1 MQLTSSYIKG
11 HCLFI
16 GFNRAINNCK
26 VNPWS
31 RDWLIAAAAYPGFC
45 SMKQLEVH
53 VFLLSLDRMLVHRR
67 SLPQQFF
74 GVDRTKTESNQSCT
88 CTVFMCLTCK
98 FNIKPVTVTVKF
110 CTCTCA
116 SSELLNPQ

>member
-11 HCLFI
+11 HFLFI

-31 RDWLIAAAAYPGFC
+31 RDWLIAATAYPGFC
-45 SMKQLEVH
+45 SMKQLEV
-53 VFLLSLDRMLVHRR
+53 FLLSLDRMLVHCR

-98 FNIKPVTVTVKF
+98 FNIQPVTVTVKF

-116 SSELLNPQ
+116 SSELLNQQ